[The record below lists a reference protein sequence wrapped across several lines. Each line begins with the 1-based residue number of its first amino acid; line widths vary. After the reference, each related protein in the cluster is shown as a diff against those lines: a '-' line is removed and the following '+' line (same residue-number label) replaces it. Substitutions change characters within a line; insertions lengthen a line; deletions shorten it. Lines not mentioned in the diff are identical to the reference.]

1 MRAAIGHAAAAPP
14 SSATKSRRLMPN
26 MKSPNR
32 VKQNVLQPCATGRS
46 ALLLR
51 RLGQLDSCAV
61 ALWLCAG
68 HKLKPF
74 LPEIGVRTL
83 SLRRNG
89 CQVLGADLLFRAATN
104 EKSVDYTVLF
114 SFDVMRSV

>member
-1 MRAAIGHAAAAPP
+1 MVGEIEE
-14 SSATKSRRLMPN
+14 
-26 MKSPNR
+26 
-32 VKQNVLQPCATGRS
+32 
-46 ALLLR
+46 
-51 RLGQLDSCAV
+51 
-61 ALWLCAG
+61 
-68 HKLKPF
+68 PF

-89 CQVLGADLLFRAATN
+89 CQVLGADLATN